1 MENLNVF
8 NTLPFKQVFWT
19 ARHFF
24 KKLEYRFLVQSTK
37 IKSASFP
44 YKPAMSEGNVE
55 IKYSTTEK
63 LKSMRQGHLESIRD
77 FKKSG
82 HLFKWI
88 HNNSAM
94 NLSVV
99 IIYSIVDSIIHAFS
113 SSLTPFDLKRSVSS
127 IVESFWF
134 NKERLM
140 LLIFSKRVFL

>member
-1 MENLNVF
+1 
-8 NTLPFKQVFWT
+8 
-19 ARHFF
+19 
-24 KKLEYRFLVQSTK
+24 
-37 IKSASFP
+37 
-44 YKPAMSEGNVE
+44 MSEGNVE

-99 IIYSIVDSIIHAFS
+99 IIYSIADCIIHEFS
-113 SSLTPFDLKRSVSS
+113 SSLRPFDPKRSVSS
-127 IVESFWF
+127 IVQ
-134 NKERLM
+134 
-140 LLIFSKRVFL
+140 